1 MHKKIIIDCF
11 PESARQYGRGHVIVA
26 IDVIR
31 ASTSIVTALGTG
43 RRCFPVPTLE
53 AARIVAARLFKPILA
68 GEIAGKVPSG
78 FEMNN
83 SPYELARRT
92 DTARAVILLSSSGTR
107 LIHESRNT
115 DAVYIGCLRNLTS
128 LTEYLAARY
137 PRIALIGAG
146 SRNEFREE
154 DQLAC
159 AWFAKKF
166 LALGYE
172 PASSRTHEVIDAW
185 GAKRLDS
192 IQQGKSADYLRQS
205 DQSRDLTFILHHVD
219 DVQDV
224 SMVKGDEVI
233 SIPFRRPNLA
243 DLKKA
248 PARPAAFRP
257 VYSLN

>member
-1 MHKKIIIDCF
+1 MQKKIIIDCF

-31 ASTSIVTALGTG
+31 ASTSIVTALGAG

-53 AARIVAARLFKPILA
+53 AARVVAARLFKPILA
-68 GEIAGKVPSG
+68 GEIGGKVPDG

-92 DTARAVILLSSSGTR
+92 DTARPVILLSSSGTR
-107 LIHESRNT
+107 LIHESRNA

-128 LTEYLAARY
+128 LSEFLAARY
-137 PRIALIGAG
+137 PRIVLIGAG

-159 AWFAKKF
+159 AWFATTF

-172 PASSRTHEVIDAW
+172 PASSRTKEVMEAW
-185 GAKRLDS
+185 GTKRLDS
-192 IQQGKSADYLRQS
+192 IQQGKSADYLRRS
-205 DQSRDLTFILHHVD
+205 NQSRDLTFILRHID

-224 SMVKGDEVI
+224 PMAQNDEVI
-233 SIPFRRPNLA
+233 SIPSNRPSLA
-243 DLKKA
+243 ALKKA
-248 PARPAAFRP
+248 SARPAAFRP